1 MPSARRADTAG
12 NANNSSRLRG
22 QGPRQLKTRWLLLDE
37 QGEIEDQSGGFTVVD
52 GYETNSNAYID
63 AGEGLSDNGFSAT
76 IAIQNQIM
84 GGNVNGEIS
93 VSRCNIPGVVICA
106 PPGTNNNNTLV
117 VSPRNSDGTAAA
129 APGSGSSTKRL
140 YVTVTES
147 ATEYTEGL

>member
-1 MPSARRADTAG
+1 
-12 NANNSSRLRG
+12 
-22 QGPRQLKTRWLLLDE
+22 
-37 QGEIEDQSGGFTVVD
+37 
-52 GYETNSNAYID
+52 
-63 AGEGLSDNGFSAT
+63 
-76 IAIQNQIM
+76 M

-93 VSRCNIPGVVICA
+93 VSRCNIPGVVSCA